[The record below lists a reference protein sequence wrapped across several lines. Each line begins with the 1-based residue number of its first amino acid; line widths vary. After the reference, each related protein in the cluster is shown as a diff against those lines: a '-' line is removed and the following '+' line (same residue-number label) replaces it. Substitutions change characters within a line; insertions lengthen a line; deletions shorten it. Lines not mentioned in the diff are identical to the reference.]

1 MFSKDQLASL
11 TGADRDELIRDFMTE
26 YGVSEPTAAMATNL
40 FITIASAL
48 PEDQAQ
54 EEFQRAVTQMV
65 AQGTQGESW
74 AQEFIQAMFNKQLP
88 GFRATYQR
96 AITAGQD
103 PAAHLVREHAMPAA
117 AAAELV
123 ILLKSETGVA
133 TTRPADEQNRH
144 GAPTGR
150 PYLADVTCPSGVV
163 KVTVDPRATV
173 PTATVRTDDKTGP
186 SADAVRR
193 STVSL
198 NGDRLTVIVPEM
210 EGTGGVTQIINNSRG
225 RTTVFQSAGVVYGNV
240 TGVTIDGNGNMTIA
254 GVSGGVASSPIEVL
268 VTLPAGSGVNVK
280 SHNAH
285 LEVDGPLAAL
295 RMDTHNGH
303 VRAGVVGRA
312 KIDGHNGNYTFEA
325 IQESVD
331 IDSHNG
337 HTMIGSYSG
346 SDARVIT
353 HNGTLNLAATPR
365 ATGGIVARTHNGSV
379 TLRGVRG
386 RPDLDVRTSTHNGSV
401 HKS

>member
-1 MFSKDQLASL
+1 MFSKDQIASL
-11 TGADRDELIRDFMTE
+11 TGADRDNAIRDLMTK
-26 YGVSEPTAAMATNL
+26 YGVSEPTAAMATSL

-54 EEFQRAVTQMV
+54 EEFQRAVTQM
-65 AQGTQGESW
+65 ATQGEPW
-74 AQEFIQAMFNKQLP
+74 AQEFIQATFNEQLR
-88 GFRATYQR
+88 GLRATYQR
-96 AITAGQD
+96 ALTTGQD
-103 PAAHLVREHAMPAA
+103 PAARLMREHGLPAA

-123 ILLKSETGVA
+123 TLLKNETGVA
-133 TTRPADEQNRH
+133 TTKPADERNRQEP
-144 GAPTGR
+144 PTGR
-150 PYLADVTCPSGVV
+150 PYLADITCPSGTV
-163 KVTVDPRATV
+163 KVTVDPRAPL

-186 SADAVRR
+186 AADAVRR

-198 NGDRLTVIVPEM
+198 NGDRLTVTVPETG
-210 EGTGGVTQIINNSRG
+210 GTGGVTQIINSRG
-225 RTTVFQSAGVVYGNV
+225 RTTVFQSAGVVYGNI
-240 TGVTIDGNGNMTIA
+240 TGMTIDGNGNMTV
-254 GVSGGVASSPIEVL
+254 GGFSGGIASSPIEVL
-268 VTLPAGSGVNVK
+268 VTLPAASGVTVK

-312 KIDGHNGNYTFEA
+312 KIDGHNGNYAFEA
-325 IQESVD
+325 IQDSVD

-337 HTMIGSYSG
+337 HTTIGSYSG
-346 SDARVIT
+346 SNARVTT

-365 ATGGIVARTHNGSV
+365 ATGPITARTHNGQI

-386 RPDLDVRTSTHNGSV
+386 RQDLDVRTSTHNGSV
-401 HKS
+401 HKI